1 MMAENKR
8 YVDQLI
14 LATNENLNLKVK
26 LLDRTN
32 QQTQDTSWNNHKIRN
47 LEEPTNSKDAV
58 TKNYVGQLF
67 NR

>member
-47 LEEPTNSKDAV
+47 LEGPTNSKDAV